1 MVKWAVGCTRSLGE
15 AEELEQR
22 LLVRVGSPL
31 PHKPNAPRPAQVNVG
46 LIAVVLVAYVSPVVV
61 ARECRR
67 RAKDLEAVSSPLDAP
82 PSAETPAQ
90 TPH

>member
-22 LLVRVGSPL
+22 LLARVRSPL
-31 PHKPNAPRPAQVNVG
+31 PHKPNTPRPAQVNVG

-82 PSAETPAQ
+82 PSAETHAQ
-90 TPH
+90 TLH